1 MDIAD
6 LIIETAAL
14 PFVVALA
21 TALLAFA
28 LNRRYAALGLVLGFL
43 AAYWLIMGL
52 PPLAPRG
59 SAQKL
64 PYLALLAAGAGL
76 AVEIGAAR
84 FRLLRP
90 GLALALPLVIG
101 IWLGWRGLAR
111 GEGTSFAAVAALVV
125 AGGAVLLAYGQPPE
139 AGRRGLEAPAVAL
152 VLALALGALAL
163 LGRTASTA
171 QLAFALAAALGGGLI
186 LNWPSPALSFRRPRR
201 LCRLRHPAGAGW
213 PDASLFRGQ
222 SAGARHRDPGGRLA
236 ARRPAP
242 QAAGGPER
250 RRAGTAGHGSGGPGT
265 GGARH
270 WHRACL
276 GLEGAKLLN
285 RPFAQAKRSKS

>member
-6 LIIETAAL
+6 LIIETAPL

-125 AGGAVLLAYGQPPE
+125 AGSAVLLAYGQPPE

-186 LNWPSPALSFRRPRR
+186 LNWPSQRFPFAGLGVFAAFGILLALGGQMLLFSEASR
-201 LCRLRHPAGAGW
+201 LGLAIATLVV
-213 PDASLFRGQ
+213 AS
-222 SAGARHRDPGGRLA
+222 PLA
-236 ARRPAP
+236 ARRLKLPAGP
-242 QAAGGPER
+242 SGDVLAPLATGVVALVPAALAIGI
-250 RRAGTAGHGSGGPGT
+250 
-265 GGARH
+265 
-270 WHRACL
+270 
-276 GLEGAKLLN
+276 GLALASRE
-285 RPFAQAKRSKS
+285 PSY

>member
-171 QLAFALAAALGGGLI
+171 QLAFALAAALGGQMLLFSEASRLGLAI
-186 LNWPSPALSFRRPRR
+186 ATLVVASP
-201 LCRLRHPAGAGW
+201 
-213 PDASLFRGQ
+213 
-222 SAGARHRDPGGRLA
+222 LA
-236 ARRPAP
+236 ARRLKLPAGP
-242 QAAGGPER
+242 SGDVLAPLATGVVALVPAALAIGI
-250 RRAGTAGHGSGGPGT
+250 
-265 GGARH
+265 
-270 WHRACL
+270 
-276 GLEGAKLLN
+276 GLALASRE
-285 RPFAQAKRSKS
+285 PSY